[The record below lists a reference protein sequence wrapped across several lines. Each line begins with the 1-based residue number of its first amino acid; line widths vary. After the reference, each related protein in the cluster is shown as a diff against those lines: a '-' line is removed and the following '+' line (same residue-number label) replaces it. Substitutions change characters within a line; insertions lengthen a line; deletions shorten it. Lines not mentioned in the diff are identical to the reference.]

1 MCFHRISAYPRW
13 GPPFMRSKTWAGFS
27 SCLNLRRNFTPWL
40 SPLFE
45 LTKTN
50 KGLVQEGGQV
60 AFQKP
65 VREKGREREEEPRDV
80 KVPMD
85 TEWEKN
91 PNTPHPSST
100 MKKLIL
106 SLCLW
111 HSLGKHQMCTAL
123 NPARTTPH
131 AAKCHTYLLAV
142 CQNFQLPQPSQTAS
156 AI

>member
-1 MCFHRISAYPRW
+1 
-13 GPPFMRSKTWAGFS
+13 MRSKTWAGFS

-65 VREKGREREEEPRDV
+65 MLRKEVAGREEKLRDGV
-80 KVPMD
+80 RKKK
-85 TEWEKN
+85 TQ
-91 PNTPHPSST
+91 NTPYLNT
-100 MKKLIL
+100 AMKKLIL

-111 HSLGKHQMCTAL
+111 HSLDTCQMHSAL
-123 NPARTTPH
+123 NPAQTIPH

-156 AI
+156 AT